1 MQSGIK
7 SPIWKTDLIV
17 NLYIIKYIVK
27 EKKMLKYIT
36 DDLEFFLMKIWM
48 KKIIVKK
55 NLMEYKLAS

>member
-36 DDLEFFLMKIWM
+36 DDLIFSDENLDEENYSE
-48 KKIIVKK
+48 KKSDGV
-55 NLMEYKLAS
+55 